1 MDRREAIIRVA
12 VLLGGAVIGANAFLS
27 GCKSSAPKGPGLL
40 DKDQL
45 AFLNEIAEIILPA
58 TATPGA
64 KEADVAPFMNNMVT
78 DCYEPKDQEVFIAG
92 LKKLDEACH
101 KQQGKQ
107 FMDCSPQ
114 ERTAFLI
121 TLDAEQ
127 KKYTSEKKPEDPGHY
142 FRMYKELTLLGYFTS
157 EAGSTKA
164 LRYVAVPGKFEPCIP
179 YKKGEGAW
187 ALS

>member
-1 MDRREAIIRVA
+1 MDRREAITRVA
-12 VLLGGAVIGANAFLS
+12 LLLGGAVIGANAFLS
-27 GCKSSAPKGPGLL
+27 GCKSSTPKGPGLL

-45 AFLNEIAEIILPA
+45 AFLNEIAETILPA

-78 DCYEPKDQEVFIAG
+78 DCYEPKDQEIFIAG
-92 LKKLDEACH
+92 LKKLDETCR

-107 FMDCSPQ
+107 FMDCSPE

-157 EAGSTKA
+157 EAGSTRA